1 LVAASYPTQLAFIPR
16 PTDQRLSNIER
27 MVDKLSVVVVV
38 KPSDRPVYVKE
49 KGKTTK
55 LFLRTGNATNELA
68 IDDALEYYKNRWG

>member
-1 LVAASYPTQLAFIPR
+1 
-16 PTDQRLSNIER
+16 

-38 KPSDRPVYVKE
+38 KPSDRPVYVRE

>member
-38 KPSDRPVYVKE
+38 KPSDRP
-49 KGKTTK
+49 
-55 LFLRTGNATNELA
+55 
-68 IDDALEYYKNRWG
+68 